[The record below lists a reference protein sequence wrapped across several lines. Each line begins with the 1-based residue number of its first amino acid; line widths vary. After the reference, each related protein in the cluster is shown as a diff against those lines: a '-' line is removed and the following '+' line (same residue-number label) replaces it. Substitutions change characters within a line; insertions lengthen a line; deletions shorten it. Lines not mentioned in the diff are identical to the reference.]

1 MKPAREWVRGSR
13 VGNAIG
19 YRLHA
24 VLERHLPERRVF
36 LRTDTDTRFL
46 RLTPGA
52 QLAALTGSTVLIG
65 WTIVAT
71 SIVLMDGIG
80 SGSLR
85 DQAERE
91 QAIYE
96 ERLND
101 LSADRDARAA
111 DALTAEVRFNEAI
124 GQLGR
129 MQSLLLASET
139 RIRELESGFEIAAE
153 RTRDARVELEQVEE
167 RLAGV
172 EAGGAMPAGGETADV
187 LVAALDATTRERDEL
202 RAIAEGAET
211 RESQLLAEME
221 QQRLAS
227 ERIFEQLE
235 SAVEVSMAPLE
246 KMFEQAGVSPDALL
260 RTVRSGWNGQ
270 GGPLTPI
277 MSTRGRSDPMTE
289 RANAI
294 LDGMAEI
301 DAYREAAAR
310 LPVADP
316 VPSRAYR
323 QTSGFGPRRDPFG
336 AGSRMHKGLDFAGA
350 KGTPIHAS
358 ASGRVVRA
366 SRFSGY
372 GKTVDIDHGGGFL
385 TRYAHLNSIDVK
397 VGQEVSRGERIGGM
411 GTTGRSTGVHLH
423 YEVHRNGRQVNPMTF
438 IKAGRDVF

>member
-1 MKPAREWVRGSR
+1 M
-13 VGNAIG
+13 GNAIG
-19 YRLHA
+19 YRMHA
-24 VLERHLPERRVF
+24 VLERYLPERRVF

-46 RLTPGA
+46 RLTPAA
-52 QLAALTGSTVLIG
+52 QLAALTGSTAMVG
-65 WTIVAT
+65 WCIVAT

-91 QAIYE
+91 QAVYE

-101 LSADRDARAA
+101 LSAERDSRAE
-111 DALTAEVRFNEAI
+111 DALTAEVRFNDAI
-124 GQLGR
+124 EQLGR
-129 MQSLLLASET
+129 MQSALLASET
-139 RIRELESGFEIAAE
+139 RIRELEAGFDIAAG
-153 RTRDARVELEQVEE
+153 RTREARTRLEEAE
-167 RLAGV
+167 KRLAGIGAGDGAAPQ
-172 EAGGAMPAGGETADV
+172 AGGTADV

-202 RAIAEGAET
+202 RAVADGAED
-211 RESQLLAEME
+211 REAQLLAELE
-221 QQRLAS
+221 HQRLSA

-277 MSTRGRSDPMTE
+277 MSTRGRADPMAE
-289 RANAI
+289 RANTI
-294 LDGMAEI
+294 LGQMAEI

-316 VPSRAYR
+316 VPSKAYR

-336 AGSRMHKGLDFAGA
+336 AGSRMHKGLDFAGS

-366 SRFSGY
+366 GRFSGY
-372 GKTVDIDHGGGFL
+372 GKTVDIEHGGGFL
-385 TRYAHLNSIDVK
+385 TRYAHLNSIDVE
-397 VGQEVSRGERIGGM
+397 VGQQVSRGERIGGM

-423 YEVHRNGRQVNPMTF
+423 YEVHRNGQQVDPMTF

>member
-1 MKPAREWVRGSR
+1 M
-13 VGNAIG
+13 GNAIG

-46 RLTPGA
+46 RLTPAA
-52 QLAALTGSTVLIG
+52 QLAALAGSTALLG

-96 ERLND
+96 QRLND
-101 LSADRDARAA
+101 LSSDRDARAA
-111 DALTAEVRFNEAI
+111 DAVTAEVRFNEAI

-153 RTRDARVELEQVEE
+153 RTRDARIRLEEVEQ
-167 RLAGV
+167 RLASAESG
-172 EAGGAMPAGGETADV
+172 EAAAPAAGGTADV
-187 LVAALDATTRERDEL
+187 LVAALDVTTRERDEL
-202 RAIAEGAET
+202 RAFAEGAET

-289 RANAI
+289 RANVI
-294 LDGMAEI
+294 LGSMAEI

-385 TRYAHLNSIDVK
+385 TRYAHLNSIDVT
-397 VGQEVSRGERIGGM
+397 VGQQVSRGERIGGM

-423 YEVHRNGRQVNPMTF
+423 YEVHRNGRQVDPMTF

>member
-1 MKPAREWVRGSR
+1 M
-13 VGNAIG
+13 GNAIG
-19 YRLHA
+19 YRMHA
-24 VLERHLPERRVF
+24 VLERYLPERRVF

-46 RLTPGA
+46 RFTPGA
-52 QLAALTGSTVLIG
+52 QLGALVGSTALVG

-91 QAIYE
+91 QAVYE
-96 ERLND
+96 QRLND
-101 LSADRDARAA
+101 LSAARDARAA
-111 DALTAEVRFNEAI
+111 DALMAEVRFNEAI
-124 GQLGR
+124 EQLGR
-129 MQSLLLASET
+129 MQSTLLAAET
-139 RIRELESGFEIAAE
+139 RIRELEAGFEVAAR
-153 RTRDARVELEQVEE
+153 RTRDARVELDAAEK
-167 RLAGV
+167 RLASLEDGTGAPSQ
-172 EAGGAMPAGGETADV
+172 AGAETADV
-187 LVAALDATTRERDEL
+187 LVSALDATTQERDRL
-202 RAIAEGAET
+202 RAVADGAEA
-211 RESQLLAEME
+211 REASLMAELE
-221 QQRLAS
+221 QQRLAA

-260 RTVRSGWNGQ
+260 RSVRSGWNGQ

-289 RANAI
+289 RANGI
-294 LDGMAEI
+294 LDSMAEI

-316 VPSRAYR
+316 VPSKAYR
-323 QTSGFGPRRDPFG
+323 QTSGFGKRRDPFG

-350 KGTPIHAS
+350 KNTPIHAT

-366 SRFSGY
+366 GRFSGY
-372 GKTVDIDHGGGFL
+372 GNCIDIDHGNGFV
-385 TRYAHLNSIDVK
+385 TRYGHLNSINVK
-397 VGQEVSRGERIGGM
+397 VGQEVSRGDRIGGM

-423 YEVHRNGRQVNPMTF
+423 YEVLRNGAQVDPMTF

>member
-1 MKPAREWVRGSR
+1 M
-13 VGNAIG
+13 GNAIG

-46 RLTPGA
+46 RLTPAA
-52 QLAALTGSTVLIG
+52 QLAALVGSTAMVG

-91 QAIYE
+91 QVVYE
-96 ERLND
+96 QRLND
-101 LSADRDARAA
+101 LSAARDARAA
-111 DALTAEVRFNEAI
+111 DALTAELRFNEAI
-124 GQLGR
+124 EQLGR
-129 MQSLLLASET
+129 MQSALLASET
-139 RIRELESGFEIAAE
+139 RIRELEAGFEIAAG
-153 RTRDARVELEQVEE
+153 RTRDVRQKLDAAEE
-167 RLAGV
+167 RLA
-172 EAGGAMPAGGETADV
+172 TAEDGTAAASGSDGTTDV
-187 LVAALDATTRERDEL
+187 LVAALDATTAERDEL
-202 RAIAEGAET
+202 RVIADGAET
-211 RESQLLAEME
+211 REAQLMAELE

-246 KMFEQAGVSPDALL
+246 KMFAQAGVSPDALL
-260 RTVRSGWNGQ
+260 RTVRNGWNGQ

-277 MSTRGRSDPMTE
+277 MSTRGRADPMAE
-289 RANAI
+289 RANVI
-294 LDGMAEI
+294 LDRMSEI
-301 DAYREAAAR
+301 DAYRQAAAR

-316 VPSRAYR
+316 VPSKAYR

-336 AGSRMHKGLDFAGA
+336 GGSRMHKGLDFAGA
-350 KGTPIHAS
+350 QGTPIHAS

-366 SRFSGY
+366 GRFSGY
-372 GKTVDIDHGGGFL
+372 GNCIDIDHGGGFV
-385 TRYAHLNSIDVK
+385 TRYGHLHSIDVK
-397 VGQEVSRGERIGGM
+397 VGQEVSRGDRIGGM

-423 YEVHRNGRQVNPMTF
+423 YEVLRNGQQVDPMTF
-438 IKAGRDVF
+438 IKAGRNVF

>member
-1 MKPAREWVRGSR
+1 M
-13 VGNAIG
+13 
-19 YRLHA
+19 HA
-24 VLERHLPERRVF
+24 ALERYLPERRVF

-46 RLTPGA
+46 RLSPSA
-52 QLAALTGSTVLIG
+52 QLAALVGSTALLG

-96 ERLND
+96 ERLNE
-101 LSADRDARAA
+101 LSAARDARAA
-111 DALTAEVRFNEAI
+111 DAVTAEVRFNEAI
-124 GQLGR
+124 EQLGR
-129 MQSLLLASET
+129 MQSAILTAET
-139 RIRELESGFEIAAE
+139 RIRELEAGFEIAAG
-153 RTRDARVELEQVEE
+153 RTRDARV
-167 RLAGV
+167 RLA
-172 EAGGAMPAGGETADV
+172 EAEARLADAEGGAASPAMGGGTADV
-187 LVAALDATTRERDEL
+187 LVAALDATTQERDEL
-202 RAIAEGAET
+202 RAIADGAEA
-211 RESQLLAEME
+211 REASLLAELE
-221 QQRLAS
+221 QQRLSA

-260 RTVRSGWNGQ
+260 RSVRSGWNGQ

-289 RANAI
+289 RANSI
-294 LDGMAEI
+294 LNGMAEI

-316 VPSRAYR
+316 VPSKAYR

-336 AGSRMHKGLDFAGA
+336 AGSRMHKGLDFAGS
-350 KGTPIHAS
+350 KGTAIHAT

-366 SRFSGY
+366 GRFSGY
-372 GKTVDIDHGGGFL
+372 GNCIDIDHGGGFI

-397 VGQEVSRGERIGGM
+397 VGQEVSRGDRIGGM

-423 YEVHRNGRQVNPMTF
+423 YEVLRNGEQVNPMTF